1 MSFDKNVSDHYTHGE
16 LLETIKAS
24 IDKLGK
30 TIDTITIEDLAAV
43 DEFHIG
49 GRKATDN
56 LLDQLNFT
64 QDKSILD
71 VGCGLGGASRY
82 IANKYNNYLTGIDLT
97 QEYIDVGNIL
107 CEWVG
112 LNERVS
118 LHQGSALSMPFEDEI
133 FDGAI
138 MLHVGMNIDN
148 KTKLFGEVYRVLRPG
163 SFFGVYDVM
172 QVSKGELTYPVPWAT
187 ESNTSSLGTPDQYK
201 QILIQSKFKVLK
213 ENIRI
218 DFALDFFNS
227 LRQKSNSKEGPAPLG
242 LHILMQ
248 ESTKIKVENMVN
260 NIQNGL
266 VAPVEIIVQKI

>member
-1 MSFDKNVSDHYTHGE
+1 MSYDKNVSDHYTHGE

-24 IDKLGK
+24 INKLGK
-30 TIDTITIEDLAAV
+30 TIDTISIEDLAAV

-49 GRKATDN
+49 GRLATDN

-64 QDKSILD
+64 QKESILD

-82 IANKYNNYLTGIDLT
+82 IAKKYNNYLTGIDLT

-112 LNERVS
+112 LEERVS

-148 KTKLFGEVYRVLRPG
+148 KAKLFAEVYRVLRPG

-172 QVSKGELTYPVPWAT
+172 QVSEGELSYPVPWAT
-187 ESNTSSLGTPDQYK
+187 EKNTSSLGTPDQYK
-201 QILIQSKFKVLK
+201 QAMIQSKFKVIK
-213 ENIRI
+213 ENIRR
-218 DFALDFFNS
+218 DFALEFFNN
-227 LRQKSNSKEGPAPLG
+227 LRQKTNSKVGPPPLG

-248 ESTKIKVENMVN
+248 ESTDIKLKNMVN
-260 NIQNGL
+260 NIQKSL
-266 VAPVEIIVQKI
+266 VAPVEIIVRKI

>member
-1 MSFDKNVSDHYTHGE
+1 MSLDKNVSDHYTHGE

-49 GRKATDN
+49 GRQATDN
-56 LLDQLNFT
+56 LLNQLNFS
-64 QDKSILD
+64 QKKSILD

-82 IANKYNNYLTGIDLT
+82 LANKYNNYLTGIDLT

-112 LNERVS
+112 LKERVS
-118 LHQGSALSMPFEDEI
+118 LYQGSALSMPFDDEI

-138 MLHVGMNIDN
+138 MLHVGMNIDD
-148 KTKLFGEVYRVLRPG
+148 KAKLFTEVYRVLRPG

-172 QVSKGELTYPVPWAT
+172 QVSEGELTYPVPWAT

-201 QILIQSKFKVLK
+201 QAMTQSKFKVLK
-213 ENIRI
+213 ENIRR
-218 DFALDFFNS
+218 DFALEFFNN
-227 LRQKSNSKEGPAPLG
+227 LRQKSDSNEGPPPLG

-248 ESTKIKVENMVN
+248 ETTKNKVENMVN
-260 NIQNGL
+260 NILKGL
-266 VAPVEIIVQKI
+266 VAPVEIIAQKI